1 MILEGNP
8 SLRDIYSMA
17 LTSALADIPQ
27 CSPETI
33 MKLTSKLL
41 SGIKRNNRS
50 AEDNDF
56 EVKEKC
62 LNILT
67 ALLKRFGNM
76 VEPQH
81 ESIMGVVLAQL
92 AHPKGLVQKK
102 ATKCIGELAVLVQD
116 ILLTRLVESLL
127 QQIELSG
134 KGGKNR
140 EGAGDTRT
148 LIQTIG
154 TVGRTAGVR
163 LGAHLD
169 RIIPLFLSHMGDVD
183 DEDLHTDSMNE
194 VRENIF
200 QAFESFV
207 LHCPRQITSYLD
219 TLLDV
224 TMIFMKLDP
233 NYVYDSD
240 DDLNGSSDDE
250 DSDEDDDYDMEYDD
264 DDDDSSWKVRRAAL
278 KVLLAVIST
287 RPELLSM
294 LYRKYGDVVIG
305 RFKEREESVRL
316 YVIEC
321 MKELLRVTRGGSRRG
336 DEAKADQS
344 APKSL
349 GDIAAM
355 DIEAA
360 PRPTKLTRQDSAQS
374 HLSEQIPSLI
384 SHSIKQLKSKSIKT
398 RIAII
403 QMLKE
408 LVNSQSAEGGVESS
422 IQPLMFHIDKCL
434 SDSNSSLKLEGL
446 SFLRLLLQV
455 HKPAVLQEHI
465 ALIVKPV
472 VQCVEEEWYKVISE
486 ALRVVKEIAQVIRPM
501 DPDSGVFFTD
511 SERGG
516 SFDYSETALQLYAA
530 VFPRFKATDIDQQIK
545 ARAIDAMGT
554 IVSHFG
560 DVIESVSESGLLPLF
575 MSRLRNEITRMPTL
589 KALIAMVSS
598 SLQINVK
605 PILGELV
612 DVLSSFLRQQQR
624 VLKQTVLDTLNAL
637 TNAHGADMSEEAF
650 VMIISE
656 VAPLIDDS
664 DMHLAHLSIRLC
676 VTCVRS
682 NSVSHTHIQ
691 QHILP
696 RALAMSVSPLML
708 SQQGKS
714 NTGQALRS
722 VLSFFAHLVQHEN
735 SGNSRVE
742 GLDFN
747 TLLERLMSGCNN
759 STASKDIEMK
769 EASHDRGSGG
779 GGAMASSSSG
789 SHSGVLPRQS
799 VGCLSQCIATICINT
814 SETNRQEAVS
824 RFLHLITAHAQSG
837 GGFTD
842 GETSVSSQI
851 SQLQLA
857 LLSLGAI
864 GCQCDLARAHGD
876 GEAVHLTVLSAFSFD
891 SEDVRSVAAQALGS
905 LSIGNPDFYFPIILE
920 QLSSG
925 CKQQY
930 LLLSSLKEAIGYSQ
944 ANETA
949 EGQESSLLQHFDDV
963 LKILFTHCRDPEEGV
978 RNMVAECLGNLSKLL
993 PDQAIPALAQHIEDN
1008 KSSSADGE
1016 EEIGAT
1022 FARWTIVTSIKYLV
1036 IEKIASVSSTLSDHI
1051 HAFLGLLEDKDLN
1064 VRKAAILSL
1073 NSIAHHQPALISGQL
1088 RSNILPMLYNEMV
1101 YKEEL
1106 RRVVDL
1112 GPFKHKVD
1120 DGLPLRKAAF
1130 TCMLTFL
1137 DNISERISVNDFM
1150 QYLIMGFSDNETDVQ
1165 MLCHQILPKLCTLNP
1180 HILVESLDVIMEP
1193 LERTIMSKPRK
1204 GATINDIERLNATV
1218 RSALRGLESLGA
1230 ISAVYSNRK
1239 YTQMLDRI
1247 NKHENLRAMMRL
1259 LRSEVGDS
1267 YGRQKHK

>member
-27 CSPETI
+27 CTPETM

-41 SGIKRNNRS
+41 SGIKRNSRS
-50 AEDNDF
+50 SEESDF

-81 ESIMGVVLAQL
+81 ENIMGVVLSQL
-92 AHPKGLVQKK
+92 AHPKGLVQKR

-127 QQIELSG
+127 KQIELSG
-134 KGGKNR
+134 KGGKSR
-140 EGAGDTRT
+140 EGASDTRT

-183 DEDLHTDSMNE
+183 DEDLHTDDMNE

-240 DDLNGSSDDE
+240 DDLSGSE
-250 DSDEDDDYDMEYDD
+250 DSESDESEDDYDMEYDD

-278 KVLLAVIST
+278 KVFLAIIGS
-287 RPELLSM
+287 RRELLST
-294 LYRKYGDVVIG
+294 LYRKYSGEIVG

-321 MKELLRVTRGGSRRG
+321 MKELLRATQGGNRQG
-336 DEAKADQS
+336 DEGNGKAGFD
-344 APKSL
+344 PKSL

-355 DIEAA
+355 DIDATI
-360 PRPTKLTRQDSAQS
+360 PKPTALTRQDSAQN
-374 HLSEQIPSLI
+374 HLAEQIPGLI
-384 SHSIKQLKSKSIKT
+384 SHSIKQLKSKSVKT
-398 RIAII
+398 RVAII

-408 LVNSQSAEGGVESS
+408 LVKSQITEGGIENS

-434 SDSNSSLKLEGL
+434 TDSNSSLKLEGL
-446 SFLRLLLQV
+446 SFLRLLLQT
-455 HKPAVLQEHI
+455 HEPAVLQQHI
-465 ALIVKPV
+465 ALVVKPV
-472 VQCVEEEWYKVISE
+472 VCCVEEEWYKIIAE
-486 ALRVVKEIAQVIRPM
+486 ALFVVKEIAQVIRPM
-501 DPDSGVFFTD
+501 DLDTGLFLTD
-511 SERGG
+511 SEKGG
-516 SFDYSETALQLYAA
+516 SFDYRETALELYAA
-530 VFPRFKATDIDQQIK
+530 VFPRFQATDIDQQIK

-554 IVSHFG
+554 IVSHFA
-560 DVIESVSESGLLPLF
+560 DVTEPVSESGLLPLF

-589 KALIAMVSS
+589 KAFIAMVSS
-598 SLQINVK
+598 SLQINVSS
-605 PILGELV
+605 ILGELV
-612 DVLSSFLRQQQR
+612 EVLSSFLRQQQR
-624 VLKQTVLDTLNAL
+624 VLKQTVLDTLDAL
-637 TNAHGADMSEEAF
+637 TNAHGADMDEEAF
-650 VMIISE
+650 MRIISE

-682 NSVSHTHIQ
+682 NPVSHPHIQ

-696 RALAMSVSPLML
+696 RALAMSISPLML

-722 VLSFFAHLVQHEN
+722 LLSFFAHLVQHESN
-735 SGNSRVE
+735 GNSRVE

-747 TLLERLMSGCNN
+747 ALLKRLMAGCNKVN
-759 STASKDIEMK
+759 SKDMEMK
-769 EASHDRGSGG
+769 EASQDRGNGG
-779 GGAMASSSSG
+779 GGAMSSSTTG

-799 VGCLSQCIATICINT
+799 VECLSQCIATICINT
-814 SETNRQEAVS
+814 SESNRQEAVCQ
-824 RFLHLITAHAQSG
+824 FLHLITAHAQSG

-842 GETSVSSQI
+842 GESSISSQI

-857 LLSLGAI
+857 LLSIGAI
-864 GCQCDLARAHGD
+864 GCQCDLTRVNGD
-876 GEAVHLTVLSAFSFD
+876 GEGVHLTILSAFSFD

-944 ANETA
+944 ANETSD
-949 EGQESSLLQHFDDV
+949 GQETSLFQHFDNV
-963 LKILFTHCRDPEEGV
+963 LKILFAHCRDPEEGV
-978 RNMVAECLGNLSKLL
+978 RNMVAECLGNLAKLL

-1008 KSSSADGE
+1008 KSSGDGGE
-1016 EEIGAT
+1016 SGTI

-1036 IEKIASVSSTLSDHI
+1036 IEKIARVSSTLSEHL
-1051 HAFLGLLEDKDLN
+1051 HGFLCLVEDKDLT

-1088 RSNILPMLYNEMV
+1088 RSNILPMLYSEMV

-1137 DNISERISVNDFM
+1137 DNISDRVNVNDFM
-1150 QYLIMGFSDNETDVQ
+1150 QYLIMGFNDNETDVQ

-1180 HILVESLDVIMEP
+1180 HILVESLDAIMEP
-1193 LERTIMSKPRK
+1193 LERTIMSEHP
-1204 GATINDIERLNATV
+1204 N
-1218 RSALRGLESLGA
+1218 
-1230 ISAVYSNRK
+1230 
-1239 YTQMLDRI
+1239 
-1247 NKHENLRAMMRL
+1247 
-1259 LRSEVGDS
+1259 
-1267 YGRQKHK
+1267 RQKE